1 MKTKKKIEGMKISLI
16 LCLVRQEKVGE
27 ARDFSLEPTNFLLP
41 NPEENLSGKNFLP
54 EWSP

>member
-1 MKTKKKIEGMKISLI
+1 MKTKKKMEGMKISLI
-16 LCLVRQEKVGE
+16 LYLVRQEKIGE
-27 ARDFSLEPTNFLLP
+27 ARDFSPEPTNFLLP